1 MARGALEMK
10 IAEKLAEVRFPD
22 MKYKTEMRSVKKGI
36 RLICLNIFYICVCF
50 LGLVPILYIFLLSVS
65 GGSGALTTGLS
76 ILPEKFTLE
85 NYRRIIVEE
94 SFLRWMANS
103 VVLSVGTMV
112 IAMGTSVL
120 ASYAF
125 SRFRFVGKNVSMQI
139 LLLLNAFPQI
149 LSMFAIF
156 RLFRLMNLLDSHV
169 GLIFVYAGSMC
180 IFSIWN
186 MKGYFA
192 SIPIEIEEASKIDGA
207 SNAQLIVRIILPLA
221 RPAIIVTAVMVLI
234 FVWNEYLFATTFM
247 LKEES
252 YTLAGGLY
260 QLQANDYSRSWPLF
274 SAAAI
279 LVSVPILVIFF
290 CFQKYMVSGLTAGGV
305 KG

>member
-1 MARGALEMK
+1 MK
-10 IAEKLAEVRFPD
+10 KIIKKQKCKLFF
-22 MKYKTEMRSVKKGI
+22 
-36 RLICLNIFYICVCF
+36 LNLFFICLCL
-50 LGLVPILYIFLLSVS
+50 LGLVPILYAVILSIS
-65 GGSGALTTGLS
+65 EGSGALTSGTG
-76 ILPEKFTLE
+76 ILPKKISFDNYKRILLE
-85 NYRRIIVEE
+85 EP
-94 SFLRWMANS
+94 FLRWLLNS
-103 VVLSVGTMV
+103 AILSIGTM
-112 IAMGTSVL
+112 ILAMCTSVT

-125 SRFRFVGKNVSMQI
+125 SRFEFKGKKPVLQI

-149 LSMFAIF
+149 LTMFALF
-156 RLFRLMNLLDSHV
+156 RLFRNINLLNSNI
-169 GLIFVYAGSMC
+169 GLILIYAGSMC

-186 MKGYFA
+186 MKGYFD

-207 SNAQLIVRIILPLA
+207 SNMQLIRKIILPLA

-279 LVSVPILVIFF
+279 LVSIPILIIFF
-290 CFQKYMVSGLTAGGV
+290 CIQKYMVSGLTAGGV

>member
-1 MARGALEMK
+1 MN
-10 IAEKLAEVRFPD
+10 
-22 MKYKTEMRSVKKGI
+22 KKSKQKC
-36 RLICLNIFYICVCF
+36 RLFFLNLFFIGLCF
-50 LGLVPILYIFLLSVS
+50 LGLVPILYAVILSIS
-65 GGSGALTTGLS
+65 EGSGALTSGTG
-76 ILPEKFTLE
+76 ILPMQITFD
-85 NYRRIIVEE
+85 NYRRILLEE
-94 SFLRWMANS
+94 PFLRWLLNS
-103 VVLSVGTMV
+103 AVLSVGTM
-112 IAMGTSVL
+112 ILAMSTSVT

-125 SRFRFVGKNVSMQI
+125 SRFKFKGKKAVLQV

-149 LSMFAIF
+149 LTMFALF
-156 RLFRLMNLLDSHV
+156 RLFKNLNLLNSHL
-169 GLIFVYAGSMC
+169 GLILIYAGSMC

-186 MKGYFA
+186 MKGYFD

-207 SNAQLIVRIILPLA
+207 SDMQLIRKIILPLA

-279 LVSVPILVIFF
+279 LVSVPILIIFF
-290 CFQKYMVSGLTAGGV
+290 CIQKYMVSGLTAGGV

>member
-1 MARGALEMK
+1 MK
-10 IAEKLAEVRFPD
+10 HNL
-22 MKYKTEMRSVKKGI
+22 KKN
-36 RLICLNIFYICVCF
+36 LYLMFLNIFFTIIC
-50 LGLVPILYIFLLSVS
+50 LLSLVPILYVFLLSISS
-65 GGSGALTTGLS
+65 GGGALLTGSLGS
-76 ILPEKFTLE
+76 LTLE

-94 SFLRWMANS
+94 PFLKWLFNS
-103 VVLSVGTMV
+103 VILSVGTMLL
-112 IAMGTSVL
+112 AMGTSVS

-125 SRFRFVGKNVSMQI
+125 SRFHFKGKNKAMWL

-156 RLFRLMNLLDSHV
+156 RLFRLMNLLDSHI
-169 GLIFVYAGSMC
+169 GLIFIYAGSMC
-180 IFSIWN
+180 IFGIWN
-186 MKGYFA
+186 MKGYFD
-192 SIPIEIEEASKIDGA
+192 SIPIEIEEAAKIDG
-207 SNAQLIVRIILPLA
+207 SGNLQLILRIIMPLA
-221 RPAIIVTAVMVLI
+221 RPAIIVTSVMVLI

-247 LKEES
+247 LQEES

-279 LVSVPILVIFF
+279 LVSVPILIIFF
-290 CFQKYMVSGLTAGGV
+290 CIQKHMISGLTAGGV

>member
-1 MARGALEMK
+1 MIQSKG
-10 IAEKLAEVRFPD
+10 
-22 MKYKTEMRSVKKGI
+22 TSRSVKKSI
-36 RLICLNIFYICVCF
+36 RLICLNLFYICVCF
-50 LGLVPILYIFLLSVS
+50 LGLVPILYIFILSVS

-94 SFLRWMANS
+94 PFLRWMANS
-103 VVLSVGTMV
+103 IILSVGTMV

-186 MKGYFA
+186 MKGYFD

-207 SNAQLIVRIILPLA
+207 SNIQLIARIILPLA

>member
-1 MARGALEMK
+1 MN
-10 IAEKLAEVRFPD
+10 
-22 MKYKTEMRSVKKGI
+22 KKSKQKC
-36 RLICLNIFYICVCF
+36 RLFFLNLFFIGLCF
-50 LGLVPILYIFLLSVS
+50 WGLIPILYAVILSIS
-65 GGSGALTTGLS
+65 EGSGALTSGTG
-76 ILPEKFTLE
+76 ILPMQITFD
-85 NYRRIIVEE
+85 NYRRILLEE
-94 SFLRWMANS
+94 PFLRWLLNS
-103 VVLSVGTMV
+103 AVLSVGTMLL
-112 IAMGTSVL
+112 AMSTSVT

-125 SRFRFVGKNVSMQI
+125 SRFKFKGKKAVLQV

-149 LSMFAIF
+149 LTMFALF
-156 RLFRLMNLLDSHV
+156 RLFKNLNLLNSHL
-169 GLIFVYAGSMC
+169 GLILIYAGSMC

-186 MKGYFA
+186 MKGYFD

-207 SNAQLIVRIILPLA
+207 SDMQLIRKIILPLA

-279 LVSVPILVIFF
+279 LVSIPILIIFF
-290 CFQKYMVSGLTAGGV
+290 CIQKYMVSGLTAGGV